1 MEKHVQYAAEPQD
14 FKFSLSQL
22 VNIRISEE
30 FGEIRARAQYANSE
44 NQYLIHYQAADKC
57 ARTAWFAQSELNAVE
72 DDKHPGC
79 PVFAAVDLPK
89 GAAVEE

>member
-1 MEKHVQYAAEPQD
+1 MKEKIQYAAEPQK

-30 FGEIRARAQYANSE
+30 WGEVQARAQYANSE

-57 ARTAWFAQSELNAVE
+57 ARTNWFTESALDAVE
-72 DDKHPGC
+72 DDQHHGC
-79 PVFAAVDLPK
+79 PVFGAVDLPK
-89 GAAVEE
+89 GSVVEE